1 MYFSEFQLAENSNL
15 EEQQKKKF
23 SLAVMKELFEIPA
36 LEETRLWIK
45 DTSGSN
51 TYEQL
56 ARLDI
61 TIYKASIFSG
71 QLFVIERK
79 NEDGSWPRQ
88 VRSRRVCHTVTS
100 YVYMVHKQMHMPHSL
115 SMII

>member
-1 MYFSEFQLAENSNL
+1 MGEIQT
-15 EEQQKKKF
+15 
-23 SLAVMKELFEIPA
+23 VMKELFEIPA
-36 LEETRLWIK
+36 LEETWLWIK
-45 DTSGSN
+45 DTSN

-79 NEDGSWPRQ
+79 NEDGSWSRQ
-88 VRSRRVCHTVTS
+88 V
-100 YVYMVHKQMHMPHSL
+100 
-115 SMII
+115 

>member
-1 MYFSEFQLAENSNL
+1 MRSLSISINKRVKVQQYNTQYNSNL
-15 EEQQKKKF
+15 EEQKKKKF
-23 SLAVMKELFEIPA
+23 SMADTLMGEIQTVMKELFEIPA
-36 LEETRLWIK
+36 LEETWLWIK
-45 DTSGSN
+45 DTSN

-79 NEDGSWPRQ
+79 NEDGSWSRQ
-88 VRSRRVCHTVTS
+88 V
-100 YVYMVHKQMHMPHSL
+100 
-115 SMII
+115 